1 MPGSDP
7 IQRSLAKSSHRV
19 QDAIKARSTTVSS
32 NASTSLRSA
41 FALRRHLLRQRQSR
55 LSATTLHSVTRRPQ
69 IRSSMRQSTQ
79 LLPTSLHLEH
89 RLLSHVVRRRTRLPG
104 T

>member
-41 FALRRHLLRQRQSR
+41 FALRRHLLRQHQNR

-69 IRSSMRQSTQ
+69 IRSLTRQST
-79 LLPTSLHLEH
+79 LLLTQDLLLVLL
-89 RLLSHVVRRRTRLPG
+89 RLLQVPRRQT
-104 T
+104 TNQT